1 MARLF
6 QDFEAR
12 HSEAERATR
21 IDEDQQTGNHFGF
34 LTGNSAC
41 RVLKPKYCEVL
52 ELREKT
58 SLSAL
63 GVSLIAF
70 AVVLAGAF
78 IGAMVGR
85 MLPKHHLDAES
96 KDMIK
101 VGVGFLATLAA
112 LVLGL
117 LIASAKSSFDTRSEE
132 VQQSAAKIVLLDRN
146 LRQFGAAA
154 DPARD
159 YLRQLVTSRVNLAWM
174 EKETSLETKGV
185 PSDRSFGIE
194 EFQDM
199 LRALIPAD
207 EAQRLLKARLI
218 QLSEDLANARWLL
231 IEQIDRTVP
240 MPFLVV
246 LVVWLAAIA
255 GSLSLFAPRN
265 GTVMAVNVVCA
276 LSFASAIFLIL
287 EMDTPF
293 KGLLKISDA
302 PLRNALAFVNR

>member
-1 MARLF
+1 
-6 QDFEAR
+6 
-12 HSEAERATR
+12 
-21 IDEDQQTGNHFGF
+21 
-34 LTGNSAC
+34 
-41 RVLKPKYCEVL
+41 V
-52 ELREKT
+52 
-58 SLSAL
+58 SAL
-63 GVSLIAF
+63 AISLIAF
-70 AVVLAGAF
+70 IVVVAGAWL
-78 IGAMVGR
+78 GAAVSR
-85 MLPKHHLDAES
+85 RLPKHHLDSES

-101 VGVGFLATLAA
+101 VGIGFLATLAA

-117 LIASAKSSFDTRSEE
+117 LIASAKSSFDTKSEE
-132 VQQSAAKIVLLDRN
+132 IQLAAARIVLLDRN
-146 LRQFGAAA
+146 LRQYGAAA

-159 YLRQLVTSRVNLAWM
+159 YLRRLVTSRANLTWM
-174 EKETSLETKGV
+174 EKEISVESKGV
-185 PSDRSFGIE
+185 PSEPGVFGIE
-194 EFQDM
+194 ELQDM

-207 EAQRLLKARLI
+207 DSQRLLKARLI

-231 IEQIDRTVP
+231 IEQIDRTIP

-246 LVVWLAAIA
+246 LVIWLAAIA

-302 PLRNALAFVNR
+302 PLRNALASLNR